1 MKVSIDYLLS
11 YSNYTYQI
19 TIDIIKC
26 NTYFREKIACS
37 VCNIQAEMLSS
48 MENVENEL
56 ANKNGKCI
64 SFRIFC
70 HYALQFN
77 LFIATQ
83 ITLFLFLGSS
93 ARCILCMHCE
103 GIYCNLCLKDH
114 AKVNSK

>member
-1 MKVSIDYLLS
+1 MLLYVFFRQKSFIWIKKGQSSVYSWSTCESKVSLKKLLIICLIL

-64 SFRIFC
+64 SVSIFF
-70 HYALQFN
+70 HYALQ
-77 LFIATQ
+77 L
-83 ITLFLFLGSS
+83 
-93 ARCILCMHCE
+93 
-103 GIYCNLCLKDH
+103 
-114 AKVNSK
+114 